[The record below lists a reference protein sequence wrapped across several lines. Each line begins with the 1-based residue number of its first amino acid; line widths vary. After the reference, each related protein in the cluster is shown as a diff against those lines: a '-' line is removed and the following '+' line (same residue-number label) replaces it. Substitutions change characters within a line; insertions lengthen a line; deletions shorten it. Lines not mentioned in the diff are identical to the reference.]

1 MTFEHVCDCYKML
14 HNDDDDDADDDG
26 PPAES
31 PMSNS
36 LDHIS
41 FWNYSLVLN
50 VSDDTFVFS
59 LRLD

>member
-1 MTFEHVCDCYKML
+1 ML
-14 HNDDDDDADDDG
+14 HNDDDADADDDG

-31 PMSNS
+31 QMSHR

-50 VSDDTFVFS
+50 VSDDTLTLLSFLSGSTDFA
-59 LRLD
+59 LL